1 MAHYLLSVHSVEG
14 EAREPMTDGQMEQMN
29 ADGGRARARDEVD

>member
-14 EAREPMTDGQMEQMN
+14 EAREPMTDEEMTN
-29 ADGGRARARDEVD
+29 PTSSWRSSSRR